1 MKLSNNSKS
10 LVSLVDGTIID
21 LETNEKKGF

>member
-1 MKLSNNSKS
+1 MKLSNNSKT

-21 LETNEKKGF
+21 LEVDEKKEF